1 MEPTSTK
8 LVDTLRD
15 WKSLG
20 RDKRECFKKLIE
32 IFNTEYFAIDKD
44 YRAYPLSLLREI
56 IESRIND
63 KISVSDIMSVISDII
78 TDDKLINDLRNTAS
92 LYADIKRVSTN
103 DEIIQK
109 RFKHMRIRSMDD
121 DTCKIARSNFN
132 FILMYEVCQKLDTYT
147 ITLPE
152 KINLMVEE
160 LVYLFNRFDTKF
172 IDNIANKKRIIL
184 TVFSYIFA
192 VYSGESIPKD
202 IIHKVIIAAIG
213 KLEASAYLNIRILG
227 KSELYKYAKS
237 LCEQD
242 ATLDIGA
249 NKYVNIIADYQKSGK
264 INTHFKDMMRALG
277 SHVKMTCDI
286 VDALNLVYLYY
297 IFTDK
302 YKNFEDKTS
311 CKDAIKEFSKGVLY
325 SNRFDDILA
334 ISKSYIDYLMEF
346 QYSLK
351 NDVQSDDTEISERA
365 LDAIKDITKVVEDIR
380 EDIDEYHIKTH
391 ATPMTDDKEDDGL
404 GFHGLSEYEKDV
416 LKKFT
421 ESVAVFDAMTVDQEA
436 FSQTFGNPEILA
448 ECPNNIIDTITK
460 FVIDY
465 PNVINEAEFVNAL
478 DGAYKHISTNLFKD
492 DHINPDYITKLST
505 IKAAQT
511 AISDKN
517 QEEMKSMLVGGP
529 SNITPYK
536 DINITD
542 MHTIEDF
549 NINDINDIKKYLDEN
564 QLSMARA
571 IREAECINT
580 SAQDIVQE
588 MKISSYVTLALD
600 RAKKVFDT
608 LNDKQKAAFTT
619 MDRIAHSIET
629 WDDKDERDD
638 ARMRIVNGKMLPAL
652 SKCFKTVLAVG
663 ALSYF
668 VSIYLGIVALVMKFV
683 KAKNAE
689 KKERQAIVDEL
700 EVELEMIDKRIN
712 HASDNGRT
720 KEERNLRLLKKKLAT
735 RYTQIALKNIDKW
748 DGSVVMKT
756 DAEGTVSKYALKDE

>member
-20 RDKRECFKKLIE
+20 ADKKECFRKLIE

-44 YRAYPLSLLREI
+44 YRSYPLSLLREI

-63 KISVSDIMSVISDII
+63 KVSVSDIMSVISDII
-78 TDDKLINDLRNTAS
+78 TDDKLIDDLRNTAS

-121 DTCKIARSNFN
+121 DTCRIARSSFN

-172 IDNIANKKRIIL
+172 VDNIANKKRIIL

-227 KSELYKYAKS
+227 KSELYKYAKC
-237 LCEQD
+237 LCDQITPDTNE
-242 ATLDIGA
+242 
-249 NKYVNIIADYQKSGK
+249 NKYVNIIAEYQKSGK
-264 INTHFKDMMRALG
+264 INTNFKDMMRELG
-277 SHVKMTCDI
+277 ARVKLTCDI
-286 VDALNLVYLYY
+286 VDVLNLIYLYY

-302 YKNFEDKTS
+302 YKDFEDKTS
-311 CKDAIKEFSKGVLY
+311 CKDAIKEFAKGVIY

-380 EDIDEYHIKTH
+380 EDIDEYHIKAH

-421 ESVAVFDAMTVDQEA
+421 ESVAVFDAMTIDQEA

-448 ECPNNIIDTITK
+448 ECLNTIIDTITK

>member
-1 MEPTSTK
+1 M
-8 LVDTLRD
+8 
-15 WKSLG
+15 
-20 RDKRECFKKLIE
+20 
-32 IFNTEYFAIDKD
+32 
-44 YRAYPLSLLREI
+44 
-56 IESRIND
+56 
-63 KISVSDIMSVISDII
+63 
-78 TDDKLINDLRNTAS
+78 
-92 LYADIKRVSTN
+92 
-103 DEIIQK
+103 
-109 RFKHMRIRSMDD
+109 
-121 DTCKIARSNFN
+121 
-132 FILMYEVCQKLDTYT
+132 T
-147 ITLPE
+147 I
-152 KINLMVEE
+152 
-160 LVYLFNRFDTKF
+160 
-172 IDNIANKKRIIL
+172 
-184 TVFSYIFA
+184 
-192 VYSGESIPKD
+192 
-202 IIHKVIIAAIG
+202 
-213 KLEASAYLNIRILG
+213 
-227 KSELYKYAKS
+227 
-237 LCEQD
+237 
-242 ATLDIGA
+242 
-249 NKYVNIIADYQKSGK
+249 
-264 INTHFKDMMRALG
+264 
-277 SHVKMTCDI
+277 
-286 VDALNLVYLYY
+286 
-297 IFTDK
+297 
-302 YKNFEDKTS
+302 
-311 CKDAIKEFSKGVLY
+311 
-325 SNRFDDILA
+325 
-334 ISKSYIDYLMEF
+334 
-346 QYSLK
+346 
-351 NDVQSDDTEISERA
+351 
-365 LDAIKDITKVVEDIR
+365 
-380 EDIDEYHIKTH
+380 
-391 ATPMTDDKEDDGL
+391 
-404 GFHGLSEYEKDV
+404 
-416 LKKFT
+416 
-421 ESVAVFDAMTVDQEA
+421 DQEA

-448 ECPNNIIDTITK
+448 ECPNTIIDTITK

-588 MKISSYVTLALD
+588 MKISSYVTLALN

>member
-20 RDKRECFKKLIE
+20 ADKKECFRKLIE
-32 IFNTEYFAIDKD
+32 IFNTEYFDIDKD

-63 KISVSDIMSVISDII
+63 KVSVSDIMSVISDII
-78 TDDKLINDLRNTAS
+78 TDDKLIDDLRNTAS

-121 DTCKIARSNFN
+121 DTCRIAKSNFN

-160 LVYLFNRFDTKF
+160 LVYLFNRFDSKF
-172 IDNIANKKRIIL
+172 VDNITNKKRIIL

-242 ATLDIGA
+242 DALDIGA

-277 SHVKMTCDI
+277 SHVKMTYDI
-286 VDALNLVYLYY
+286 VDALNLIYLYY

-302 YKNFEDKTS
+302 YRNFEDKTS
-311 CKDAIKEFSKGVLY
+311 CKDAIKEFAKGVIY
-325 SNRFDDILA
+325 SNRFDDILF

-351 NDVQSDDTEISERA
+351 NDVQSDDAEISERA
-365 LDAIKDITKVVEDIR
+365 LDVIKDITKVIEDIR

-421 ESVAVFDAMTVDQEA
+421 ESVAVFDAMTIDQEA

-448 ECPNNIIDTITK
+448 ECPNSIIDTITK

-492 DHINPDYITKLST
+492 EHINPDYITKLST

-517 QEEMKSMLVGGP
+517 QEEMKSMLAGGS

-619 MDRIAHSIET
+619 MDHIAHSIET